1 VTTII
6 KERYKQNRHA
16 DDENQPLSV
25 QPWGNDGDKRRY
37 FLIQGLDDTGFRVY
51 REGSRYTKNSHW
63 WSVAGNIQEVKD
75 LADKLEK
82 QDGTQAARRLAMK
95 MSNAIPMFEATEEV
109 RCKRD
114 TGASNVKMLIS
125 EQKRHR
131 REYRQQRRAAF
142 ARPEPGFGIY
152 EGRTRG
158 KRMRYTYDE
167 DEEDASDAGS
177 GRLSGRQQSARSNS
191 LEAGPT
197 MTASGRQIRKPR
209 TGDYGEGLLSGNAH
223 DTNGDGD
230 EDSNARTRRSGR
242 GATNGEHQINGA
254 GPTYGNEA
262 ASGDEWDSD
271 KDDGDDDQMPDAD
284 DDKEFHADAEDE
296 DDDDELPDDEEGRPE
311 ELSSLVVK
319 LRIPG
324 SGTAT
329 TDETPPTSPH
339 VPTDAPKCQ
348 IGVDVKTESTMLSE
362 TPQLK
367 GATAL

>member
-1 VTTII
+1 
-6 KERYKQNRHA
+6 
-16 DDENQPLSV
+16 
-25 QPWGNDGDKRRY
+25 
-37 FLIQGLDDTGFRVY
+37 LIQGLDDTGFRVY
-51 REGSRYTKNSHW
+51 REGSRYTKNAHW

-75 LADKLEK
+75 LAEKLEK

-95 MSNAIPMFEATEEV
+95 MSNAVPMFEATEEV
-109 RCKRD
+109 CCKRI
-114 TGASNVKMLIS
+114 TGASKGKVLIYK
-125 EQKRHR
+125 QKRHR

-177 GRLSGRQQSARSNS
+177 GRPSGRQQSARSNS

-197 MTASGRQIRKPR
+197 MTASGRQIRRPR
-209 TGDYGEGLLSGNAH
+209 TGDYGEGLLSGNTH
-223 DTNGDGD
+223 DVNGDGD

-242 GATNGEHQINGA
+242 AATNGEHQVNGA
-254 GPTYGNEA
+254 RYSDGNEA
-262 ASGDEWDSD
+262 ASVDEWDSD
-271 KDDGDDDQMPDAD
+271 KNDGGDDQMLDAD
-284 DDKEFHADAEDE
+284 DDREFQADAEDEE

-348 IGVDVKTESTMLSE
+348 TGADVKTETAMPSGAH
-362 TPQLK
+362 QLNVV
-367 GATAL
+367 TAL